1 MQQLIILHVYFQNV
15 ISKYS
20 DVFETDGNSG
30 LVAQAA
36 ASQTK
41 SNIKRL
47 TKTFVTLSL
56 EDVSYTHNLS
66 LTKVARTP
74 LMGGNSQNS

>member
-1 MQQLIILHVYFQNV
+1 MIT
-15 ISKYS
+15 KYS

-30 LVAQAA
+30 LVTQAT

-56 EDVSYTHNLS
+56 EDVSMVIKLMFLLSFTFNLFI
-66 LTKVARTP
+66 KVHIQYHDFIYNI
-74 LMGGNSQNS
+74 L

>member
-1 MQQLIILHVYFQNV
+1 MIG
-15 ISKYS
+15 KYS

-56 EDVSYTHNLS
+56 DDVGVSIS
-66 LTKVARTP
+66 F
-74 LMGGNSQNS
+74 

>member
-1 MQQLIILHVYFQNV
+1 MYFQNV

-56 EDVSYTHNLS
+56 SDVSNRYVVVS
-66 LTKVARTP
+66 CDASK
-74 LMGGNSQNS
+74 S